1 MELIGL
7 YPTWHDPWL
16 GSGWV
21 LGVIAVIHVL
31 ASHVSVGAALIFAWL
46 ATLAY
51 RRKRPELLEYIRR
64 YGALLLIFSYV
75 LGSITGPGIWYS
87 ATVASPRGLSAL
99 IHSYVWIWATEWV
112 FFVSEVVG
120 IYALVYLAHKIDQK
134 THLKLTLFFAIASW
148 CTMLIIVGILSFMMW
163 PGQPAWYSEGGTLNG
178 FYGPYTFGQVITR
191 TAFMLMAAAVVG
203 GIIASRIHEADLRKE
218 MTRKLAVLGIIAAC
232 TGFAGLQWT
241 LTTLPQ
247 HATEVMAA
255 LLPQWFVPS
264 LWATLAATIAYF
276 ALTWAMPRL
285 LTPWLATGM
294 AAAILLFG
302 IWPEETSRES
312 MRKPWVA
319 GQYVYSNQIIGRD
332 VPALKIRSELPLLE
346 RKGMLATHPFIPAQ
360 LRQAD
365 GQNAQQASY
374 ALYLAYCSNCH
385 NLGDTGIRPFAQK
398 LAGMDEEGL
407 YGYLTGVLA
416 TGAVA
421 HMPHMPMLESEA
433 RLLARFLTTAQQ
445 PPAQGMRLSRLS
457 D

>member
-1 MELIGL
+1 MDIIGL

-51 RRKRPELLEYIRR
+51 RRQRPELLEYIRR
-64 YGALLLIFSYV
+64 YGVLLLIFSYV
-75 LGSITGPGIWYS
+75 LGSITGPGIWFS

-120 IYALVYLAHKIDQK
+120 IYALVYLANKVDQK

-148 CTMLIIVGILSFMMW
+148 GTMLIIVGILSFMMW
-163 PGQPAWYSEGGTLNG
+163 PGQPDWYTQGGTLNG

-203 GIIASRIHEADLRKE
+203 GIVASRIEDLALRRE
-218 MTRKLAVLGIIAAC
+218 MTRKLAVLGIVAALA
-232 TGFAGLQWT
+232 TFGGLQWT
-241 LTTLPQ
+241 LTTLPEN
-247 HATEVMAA
+247 ATQVMAA
-255 LLPQWFVPS
+255 LLPEWFVPS
-264 LWATLAATIAYF
+264 LWATLAVTVAHF
-276 ALTWAMPRL
+276 ALSWVWPRL

-302 IWPEETSRES
+302 IWPEETARES

-319 GQYVYSNQIIGRD
+319 GQYVYSNQVIGRD
-332 VPALKIRSELPLLE
+332 VPALDIRSELPLLE
-346 RKGMLATHPFIPAQ
+346 RQGMLASHPFIPAS
-360 LRQAD
+360 LRQGGAD
-365 GQNAQQASY
+365 NAAAAGY

-385 NLGDTGIRPFAQK
+385 NLGDTGIRPFGKK
-398 LAGMDEEGL
+398 LQGMDAEGL
-407 YGYLTGVLA
+407 FGYLTGALA

-421 HMPHMPMLESEA
+421 HMPQMPMLEQEA
-433 RLLARFLTTAQQ
+433 RLLARFLT
-445 PPAQGMRLSRLS
+445 GEIR
-457 D
+457 